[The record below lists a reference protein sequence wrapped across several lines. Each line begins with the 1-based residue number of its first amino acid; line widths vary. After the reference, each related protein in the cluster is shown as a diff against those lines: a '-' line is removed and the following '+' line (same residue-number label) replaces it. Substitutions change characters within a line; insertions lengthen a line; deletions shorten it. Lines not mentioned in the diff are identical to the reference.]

1 MNGRIQAS
9 GGIIIVYQRNNHNI
23 IKSEYGQSLLEVAIF
38 LPILIFIL
46 AGAVEVANLLNTQ
59 NKVTTAARSA
69 AGFGSANYDRDDW
82 TGTAMAMGQVAMNT
96 VTETLDLDD
105 SLWDVWS
112 IQAVTNANGDGFD
125 TFVATHAYGLNNVIS
140 AADWPTLEAQIQ
152 TDMLSELQSIGVEN
166 AADLEVV
173 ASVAYHNIDTILGLP
188 IWQWT
193 GLQTIRGLTVMRVSE
208 MPPYI
213 GCPLLPISVRLNQ
226 YSAYPTNWTPDLQIN
241 KTIYPADSVLIFPD
255 GNGPHAFEYP
265 NPAPVYMNQASA
277 PALRSSSFQRNWPGV
292 PLRDAATGYIY
303 LAREEGP
310 SGSFGWLSWR
320 PPSSAENL
328 RDSLTYPGNYL
339 DPVAGY
345 PGSAADT
352 GTTADPPYDETGDG
366 DGTLEIH
373 EWVENST
380 GNISSAEGIIRGY
393 INSGTPVTIIMTDQ
407 TNGQT
412 GENANYRVAGFVIA
426 RILGYSFQGSGAEK
440 WILFEFIDWGKVCVS
455 DDAT

>member
-1 MNGRIQAS
+1 MNGRIQTS

-82 TGTAMAMGQVAMNT
+82 TGTAMAMGQVAINT

-112 IQAVTNANGDGFD
+112 IQAETNANGDGFD
-125 TFVATHAYGLNNVIS
+125 IFVATHAYGLNNVIS
-140 AADWPTLEAQIQ
+140 AADWPTLEAKIQ

-166 AADLEVV
+166 AAYLEVV

-208 MPPYI
+208 MPPYV

-241 KTIYPADSVLIFPD
+241 KTI
-255 GNGPHAFEYP
+255 
-265 NPAPVYMNQASA
+265 
-277 PALRSSSFQRNWPGV
+277 
-292 PLRDAATGYIY
+292 
-303 LAREEGP
+303 
-310 SGSFGWLSWR
+310 
-320 PPSSAENL
+320 
-328 RDSLTYPGNYL
+328 
-339 DPVAGY
+339 
-345 PGSAADT
+345 
-352 GTTADPPYDETGDG
+352 
-366 DGTLEIH
+366 
-373 EWVENST
+373 
-380 GNISSAEGIIRGY
+380 
-393 INSGTPVTIIMTDQ
+393 
-407 TNGQT
+407 
-412 GENANYRVAGFVIA
+412 
-426 RILGYSFQGSGAEK
+426 
-440 WILFEFIDWGKVCVS
+440 
-455 DDAT
+455 